1 MYRIFSKIYIFGG
14 NRSRY
19 IVARMSDL
27 KLLVV
32 SGPSGSGKSTLLKKL
47 LKEYP
52 NKCGFSVSHT
62 TRNPRPGE
70 TNGKDY
76 HFCKRDFMEEMI
88 KNGEFLEHAEYS
100 GNLYGTS
107 KKAVKDVQDQGKICI
122 LDVDRQGVLNVKS
135 TDMESHFLFI
145 KPPSMQELEK
155 RLRNRKTE
163 TEDTLQRR
171 LNIAKADLEYAA
183 KPDSYDSIVVNDVL
197 EESYIEF
204 KEIIK
209 KAICQ
214 LD

>member
-1 MYRIFSKIYIFGG
+1 M
-14 NRSRY
+14 N
-19 IVARMSDL
+19 ARMSDL